1 VTKRKRAKSKTKR
14 ISFKLGTSK
23 RKKQHKRIHWPSL
36 VNTLKVL
43 AVVCV
48 LAAVGIGFAFL
59 EKYVKRAVPVSESS
73 APLELVDVPAWVN
86 EPLKEKI
93 YTAAG
98 AYGED
103 LKLDEDAARSAQ
115 RNIETLVAWL
125 DEVKVQTTHDR
136 LLIEAR
142 WRKPLALVKLGR
154 YKFYVDARLVVLDFV
169 PMPNLPIVRIRGLS
183 AATKVP
189 PPGEV
194 WQSDDLAAAVTIL
207 AKLDQMD
214 KSVAPDKPL
223 LYEIDSIDVSNFKG
237 RKNSRLPHIIL
248 YTTDDTKII
257 WGAEFGTWQKYL
269 EATDEEKLAKLYGY
283 YKEYGSLLNAVKYI
297 NLRNPQETVPRPI
310 DKY

>member
-1 VTKRKRAKSKTKR
+1 MTKRKRAKSKTKR

-36 VNTLKVL
+36 TSILKTL

-73 APLELVDVPAWVN
+73 ALLELVNVPAWVN

-103 LKLDEDAARSAQ
+103 LKLDETAAQSAQ
-115 RNIETLVAWL
+115 QNIEALVAWL

-142 WRKPLALVKLGR
+142 WRKPLA
-154 YKFYVDARLVVLDFV
+154 
-169 PMPNLPIVRIRGLS
+169 
-183 AATKVP
+183 
-189 PPGEV
+189 
-194 WQSDDLAAAVTIL
+194 
-207 AKLDQMD
+207 
-214 KSVAPDKPL
+214 
-223 LYEIDSIDVSNFKG
+223 
-237 RKNSRLPHIIL
+237 
-248 YTTDDTKII
+248 
-257 WGAEFGTWQKYL
+257 
-269 EATDEEKLAKLYGY
+269 
-283 YKEYGSLLNAVKYI
+283 
-297 NLRNPQETVPRPI
+297 
-310 DKY
+310 

>member
-1 VTKRKRAKSKTKR
+1 M
-14 ISFKLGTSK
+14 L
-23 RKKQHKRIHWPSL
+23 
-36 VNTLKVL
+36 NTLKVL

-48 LAAVGIGFAFL
+48 LAAVVTGFVFL
-59 EKYVKRAVPVSESS
+59 ERYVKRAVPVSESS

-98 AYGED
+98 AYGKD
-103 LKLDEDAARSAQ
+103 LKLDEDAAQSAQ
-115 RNIETLVAWL
+115 QNIEAMVAWL

-154 YKFYVDARLVVLDFV
+154 HKFYVDARLVVLDFV
-169 PMPNLPIVRIRGLS
+169 PMPNLPIVRIKGLS

-194 WQSDDLAAAVTIL
+194 WQCDDLAAGVIIL

-214 KSVAPDKPL
+214 KSVTPDKPL
-223 LYEIDSIDVSNFKG
+223 LYEIDGIDVGNFKG
-237 RKNSRLPHIIL
+237 RKNSRLPHIVL
-248 YTTDDTKII
+248 YTKDDTKII

-283 YKEYGSLLNAVKYI
+283 YKEYGSLLNGAKYI
-297 NLRNPQETVPRPI
+297 DLRNPQETVPRPI

>member
-1 VTKRKRAKSKTKR
+1 VAKKKRTKSKTKR

-23 RKKQHKRIHWPSL
+23 RKIKIAHSPSL
-36 VNTLKVL
+36 KSILKVL

-103 LKLDEDAARSAQ
+103 LKLDETAARSAQ
-115 RNIETLVAWL
+115 QNIEALVAWL

-154 YKFYVDARLVVLDFV
+154 HKFYVDARLVVLDFV

-183 AATKVP
+183 AATKTP

-194 WQSDDLAAAVTIL
+194 WQCDDLAAGVIIL

-214 KSVAPDKPL
+214 KSVTPDKPL
-223 LYEIDSIDVSNFKG
+223 LYEIDSIDVSNFNG
-237 RKNSRLPHIIL
+237 RRSRRKPHIVL
-248 YTTDDTKII
+248 YTKDDTEII
-257 WGAEFGTWQKYL
+257 WGAEFGTWQRYL
-269 EATDEEKLAKLYGY
+269 ESPDEDKLAKLYGY
-283 YKEYGSLLNAVKYI
+283 YKEHGSLSGGVKYI

>member
-1 VTKRKRAKSKTKR
+1 VAKRKQAKSKTKR

-23 RKKQHKRIHWPSL
+23 RKKQPKRIHWPSL

-86 EPLKEKI
+86 DQLKEKI

-98 AYGED
+98 AYDED
-103 LKLDEDAARSAQ
+103 LKLDETAARSAQ
-115 RNIETLVAWL
+115 QNIEALVAWL
-125 DEVKVQTTHDR
+125 DEVKVRTTHDR
-136 LLIEAR
+136 LLIEAK

-154 YKFYVDARLVVLDFV
+154 HKFYVDARLVVLDFV
-169 PMPNLPIVRIRGLS
+169 PMPNLPIVRIKGLS
-183 AATKVP
+183 AATKTP

-194 WQSDDLAAAVTIL
+194 WQCDDLAAGVIIL

-214 KSVAPDKPL
+214 KSVTPDKPL
-223 LYEIDSIDVSNFKG
+223 LYEIYSIDVSNFNG
-237 RKNSRLPHIIL
+237 RRSRRKPHIVL
-248 YTTDDTKII
+248 YTKDDTEII
-257 WGAEFGTWQKYL
+257 WGAEFGTWQRYL
-269 EATDEEKLAKLYGY
+269 ESPDEDKLAKLYGY
-283 YKEYGSLLNAVKYI
+283 YKEHGSLSGGVKYI

>member
-1 VTKRKRAKSKTKR
+1 M
-14 ISFKLGTSK
+14 
-23 RKKQHKRIHWPSL
+23 

-43 AVVCV
+43 AVVCA
-48 LAAVGIGFAFL
+48 LAAVVTGFVFL
-59 EKYVKRAVPVSESS
+59 ERYVKRAVPVSESS

-103 LKLDEDAARSAQ
+103 LKLNEDAAQSAQ
-115 RNIETLVAWL
+115 QNIEAMVAWL

-154 YKFYVDARLVVLDFV
+154 HKFYVDARLVVLDFV
-169 PMPNLPIVRIRGLS
+169 PMPNLPIVRIKGLS

-194 WQSDDLAAAVTIL
+194 WQCDDLAAGVIIL

-223 LYEIDSIDVSNFKG
+223 LYEIDSIDVSNFNG
-237 RKNSRLPHIIL
+237 RKNSQLPHIVL
-248 YTTDDTKII
+248 YTKDDTKII
-257 WGAEFGTWQKYL
+257 WGAEFGTWQRYL
-269 EATDEEKLAKLYGY
+269 EAKDEEKLAKLYAY
-283 YKEYGSLLNAVKYI
+283 YKEYGSLSGGVKYI
-297 NLRNPQETVPRPI
+297 NLRDPQDNISQPI

>member
-1 VTKRKRAKSKTKR
+1 M
-14 ISFKLGTSK
+14 L
-23 RKKQHKRIHWPSL
+23 
-36 VNTLKVL
+36 NTLKVL
-43 AVVCV
+43 AAVSV

-73 APLELVDVPAWVN
+73 APLELVNVPAWVN
-86 EPLKEKI
+86 EPRKEKI

-103 LKLDEDAARSAQ
+103 LKLDETAAQSAQ
-115 RNIETLVAWL
+115 QNIEALVAWL

-154 YKFYVDARLVVLDFV
+154 YKFYVDVRLVVLDFV

-183 AATKVP
+183 AATKTP

-194 WQSDDLAAAVTIL
+194 WQCDDLAAGVIIL

-214 KSVAPDKPL
+214 NSVTPEEPL

-237 RKNSRLPHIIL
+237 RKNSRLPHIVL
-248 YTTDDTKII
+248 YTKDDTKII

-283 YKEYGSLLNAVKYI
+283 YKEHGSLSGGVKYI